1 MSDEW
6 LQALEHFGVECRR
19 RLSVRAALY
28 TGARGQLIT
37 KPFMIAVIAATSAYH
52 RPTSLIRSCPDRV
65 HPAPAAFPPSPAR
78 ALILRACPAGGAPLA
93 A

>member
-28 TGARGQLIT
+28 TGR
-37 KPFMIAVIAATSAYH
+37 AAS
-52 RPTSLIRSCPDRV
+52 
-65 HPAPAAFPPSPAR
+65 
-78 ALILRACPAGGAPLA
+78 
-93 A
+93 